1 MALITLK
8 EYAERCGR
16 SLVTVRQKMYRGGL
30 KTVRKIGRQYFID
43 ENEPYIDERVISG
56 KYVGFHEGYAEWKE
70 IQAQRNQEPSPE
82 AEQEARERET
92 KARKIER
99 LAKRKALLDTV
110 RELGITVDEAIN
122 LIKR

>member
-16 SLVTVRQKMYRGGL
+16 SLVTVRQKMYRGGF
-30 KTVRKIGRQYFID
+30 KTACKIGRQYFID
-43 ENEPYIDERVISG
+43 ENEPYIDERVITG
-56 KYVGFHEGYAEWKE
+56 DYVGFHEGYAGWKKVQE
-70 IQAQRNQEPSPE
+70 QRNQEPSPE
-82 AEQEARERET
+82 AEQEAQERET
-92 KARKIER
+92 KARKTER

>member
-56 KYVGFHEGYAEWKE
+56 KYVGFVSLFVKC
-70 IQAQRNQEPSPE
+70 PC
-82 AEQEARERET
+82 
-92 KARKIER
+92 
-99 LAKRKALLDTV
+99 
-110 RELGITVDEAIN
+110 ELNHGLVWSVDMN
-122 LIKR
+122 SL

>member
-8 EYAERCGR
+8 EYADRCGR
-16 SLVTVRQKMYRGGL
+16 SLVTVRQKMYRGGF

-56 KYVGFHEGYAEWKE
+56 KYVGFHEGYAGWKE

-92 KARKIER
+92 KARKTER